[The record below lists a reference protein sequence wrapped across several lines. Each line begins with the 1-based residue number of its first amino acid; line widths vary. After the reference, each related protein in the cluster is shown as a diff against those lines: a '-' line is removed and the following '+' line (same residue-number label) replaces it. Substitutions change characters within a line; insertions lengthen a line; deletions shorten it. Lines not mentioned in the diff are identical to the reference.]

1 MTADEFRAIA
11 LSFSDAIEASH
22 MDHPDFRVGGKIFAT
37 LGYPSN
43 EWGCVSLTP
52 EEQKRVSKA
61 EPDVFVPVKGAWGR
75 AGATQ
80 VYLGPARKGSVRAAL
95 REAWQYRME
104 KNAPKKRTVRKPVG
118 KGGARR
124 SLA

>member
-1 MTADEFRAIA
+1 MGMRE
-11 LSFSDAIEASH
+11 
-22 MDHPDFRVGGKIFAT
+22 PD
-37 LGYPSN
+37 S
-43 EWGCVSLTP
+43 

-61 EPDVFVPVKGAWGR
+61 EPTVFVPVKGAWGR

-104 KNAPKKRTVRKPVG
+104 KNAPKKRTVRKPVR

-124 SLA
+124 SLAKAGRLSAKKFF